1 MPNVV
6 KGSRQE
12 KMVVVPHRPG
22 RRSILIIVLSFI
34 VVASSLSGFAYA
46 YYQTLVVQRGVLV
59 DQLELVEEMEKLA
72 SENSDLNQQI
82 AILDRSSAMDQKV
95 TEEVQETIT
104 QLREQVASLEKD
116 IIYYRSVVSE
126 EADDTGL
133 TIASWDITPINDFDR
148 YQYKLAMRQQDADGD
163 TFLSGY
169 VNINLV
175 GEKNGKIMTLP
186 LKDIS
191 KEQTKLDIK
200 LRFKFFQIIEG
211 ELVLPPDFSPDHVH
225 IAAVETEP
233 VKKTLD
239 QNFSWVMTD

>member
-22 RRSILIIVLSFI
+22 RRSILIIALSLI
-34 VVASSLSGFAYA
+34 VIASSLGGFAYA
-46 YYQTLVVQRGVLV
+46 YYQTLFTQRGVLV
-59 DQLELVEEMEKLA
+59 DQLELVQKIEKLA

-104 QLREQVASLEKD
+104 RLREQVASLEKD
-116 IIYYRSVVSE
+116 ITYYRSVVSE

-175 GEKNGKIMTLP
+175 GKKNGKIMTLP

-211 ELVLPPDFSPDHVH
+211 ELVLPPDFAPDHVH

>member
-46 YYQTLVVQRGVLV
+46 YYQTLVAQRGVLV

-104 QLREQVASLEKD
+104 RLREQVASLEKD

-191 KEQTKLDIK
+191 KEQEKLDIK

-239 QNFSWVMTD
+239 QNFSWVMTN

>member
-22 RRSILIIVLSFI
+22 RRSILIIALSLI
-34 VVASSLSGFAYA
+34 VVASSLGGFAYA
-46 YYQTLVVQRGVLV
+46 YYQTLFTQRGVLV
-59 DQLELVEEMEKLA
+59 DQLELVQEIEKLA
-72 SENSDLNQQI
+72 SENSDLNQKI

-95 TEEVQETIT
+95 TEEVQETIMR
-104 QLREQVASLEKD
+104 LREQVASLEKD
-116 IIYYRSVVSE
+116 ITYYRNVVSE

-133 TIASWDITPINDFDR
+133 TIASWDITPINDDR
-148 YQYKLAMRQQDADGD
+148 YQYKLAMRQRDADGD

-175 GEKNGKIMTLP
+175 GEKNGKIITFP
-186 LKDIS
+186 LRDIS
-191 KEQTKLDIK
+191 KEQEKLDIK

-211 ELVLPPDFSPDHVH
+211 ELVLPSGFFPNHVH

-239 QNFSWVMTD
+239 QNFNWDMTD

>member
-22 RRSILIIVLSFI
+22 RRSILIIALSFI
-34 VVASSLSGFAYA
+34 VVASSLGGFAYA
-46 YYQTLVVQRGVLV
+46 YYQTLFAQRGVLV
-59 DQLELVEEMEKLA
+59 DQLELVQEVERLA
-72 SENSDLNQQI
+72 SENSYLNQQI
-82 AILDRSSAMDQKV
+82 AILDTSSAMDQKV

-104 QLREQVASLEKD
+104 RLRRQVASLEKD

-126 EADDTGL
+126 EVEDTGL
-133 TIASWDITPINDFDR
+133 TIASWDATLTKDYDR
-148 YQYKLAMRQQDADGD
+148 YQYKLVMRQQDADGD

-169 VNINLV
+169 VNISLV
-175 GEKNGKIMTLP
+175 GKKNGKTVSIP

-191 KEQTKLDIK
+191 KEQDKFDVK

>member
-22 RRSILIIVLSFI
+22 RRSILIIALSFI
-34 VVASSLSGFAYA
+34 VVASSLGGFAYA
-46 YYQTLVVQRGVLV
+46 YYQTLFAQRGVLV
-59 DQLELVEEMEKLA
+59 DQLELVQEVERLA
-72 SENSDLNQQI
+72 SENSYLNQQI
-82 AILDRSSAMDQKV
+82 AILDTSSAMDQKV

-104 QLREQVASLEKD
+104 RLRRQVASLEKD

-126 EADDTGL
+126 EVEDTGL
-133 TIASWDITPINDFDR
+133 TIASWDATLTKDYDR
-148 YQYKLAMRQQDADGD
+148 YQYKLVMRQQDADGD

-169 VNINLV
+169 VNISLV
-175 GEKNGKIMTLP
+175 GKKNGKTVSIP

-191 KEQTKLDIK
+191 KEQDKFDVK

-211 ELVLPPDFSPDHVH
+211 ELVLPSGFSPDHVH

-239 QNFSWVMTD
+239 QNFSWVIKD